1 MEADV
6 RDAAAENV
14 TEAEIVTEVA
24 TETEIVTATEIEIGT
39 ATETGTG
46 IAMTVAAADV
56 KDRSDQCRFMHR
68 NRDAA
73 AMHQKCS
80 RMGMHSKI
88 NIIL

>member
-24 TETEIVTATEIEIGT
+24 TETEIVTATEIVT
-39 ATETGTG
+39 VTETG

-56 KDRSDQCRFMHR
+56 KERSDQCRFMHR